1 MQPSGTG
8 WTLIARFS
16 NNDIKHWMNDSGYW
30 WYDAIE
36 AFGDTSDPL
45 ANADM
50 ISPAFWLISGN
61 EFRITRSDDS
71 HHTSLL
77 QTTSDCLGGQTF
89 RSKFT
94 SYGDF
99 RNGKARVSGLC
110 LGNCMVEY
118 GGQYDTTEGFQQAR
132 CNGTMQSF
140 NRIGFWC
147 TKGWSSSVMMIGGGG
162 WTCVEAGHGI
172 GVTASKTSYFVSVP
186 PGRPENDF
194 AYHQWYNPTQA
205 YALNLWVRSHP

>member
-36 AFGDTSDPL
+36 AVGDTSDPL

-89 RSKFT
+89 RSKVT

-99 RNGKARVSGLC
+99 RYDTVVSSSQC
-110 LGNCMVEY
+110 EADCNVQF
-118 GGQYDTTEGFQQAR
+118 GGQYDTTQGFKQAS
-132 CNGTMQSF
+132 CNGSMQSF
-140 NRIGFWC
+140 HNIGFWC
-147 TKGWSSSVMMIGGGG
+147 RYGYSGSVMMIGGGG
-162 WTCVEAGHGI
+162 NGCDAGGHGL
-172 GVTASKTSYFVSVP
+172 GVTASKSGYFVSN
-186 PGRPENDF
+186 GRPEDDF
-194 AYHQWYNPTQA
+194 ADKQWSTGTKA